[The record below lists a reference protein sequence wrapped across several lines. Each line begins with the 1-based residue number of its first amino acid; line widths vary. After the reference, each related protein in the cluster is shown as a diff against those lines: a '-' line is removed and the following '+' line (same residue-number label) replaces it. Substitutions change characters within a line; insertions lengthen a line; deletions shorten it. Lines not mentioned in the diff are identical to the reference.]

1 MADDDTKTRSI
12 SALAEVWESTSA
24 LIAELTSSD
33 WSTPSALPGWDV
45 HDLVAH
51 MVDTEAE
58 LLGDPM
64 PDIDAVGNEAWV
76 ASLRSTAPEELARLF
91 NQNTARR
98 LEMLRDMTP
107 EQWDTEQFVPLAG
120 YPYEVVLMIR
130 VLDCWIHEQ
139 DIRDAIGRP
148 GNESGLAVD
157 VTLDVMAHGML
168 GVVDQHAGA
177 DPGDSVTFALVE
189 GGQVVREIHVA
200 VDGRARLVAAL
211 PESATTT
218 LTMPVAVM
226 VRRAAGRVR
235 ADEFLQEILI
245 EGDVAIAERVLANQ
259 SYMG

>member
-1 MADDDTKTRSI
+1 
-12 SALAEVWESTSA
+12 LAEVWASTSA
-24 LIAELTSSD
+24 LLAELTSND

-51 MVDTEAE
+51 LVGTEAE

-76 ASLRSTAPEELARLF
+76 ASLRSTAPEELTGLF

-98 LEMLRDMTP
+98 LEMLRAMTP
-107 EQWDTEQFVPLAG
+107 EQWDAQQFAPLAG
-120 YPYEVVLMIR
+120 RPYEVVLMIR
-130 VLDCWIHEQ
+130 VLDCWVHEQ
-139 DIRDAIGRP
+139 DIRDATGRP

-177 DPGDSVTFALVE
+177 ERGDSVTFALTE
-189 GGQVVREIHVA
+189 GGPVVREIHVA
-200 VDGRARLVAAL
+200 VDGLAQLVPAL
-211 PESATTT
+211 PKPATTT

-226 VRRAAGRVR
+226 VRRAAGRVGSH
-235 ADEFLQEILI
+235 EFREEILI